1 MKHGRSGWHLDSVN
15 QSSVAQDAVAVGHLL
30 DRLASRDVD
39 AFTRLVAL
47 FDRDLARVAFI
58 VAQDREAARD
68 AVQATWERVWRDPPV
83 LRAPQSLRGWLLAVA
98 SNEARQASRRERRA
112 AAREERF
119 GWSPSQ
125 ADPSSGIEF
134 VDLAG
139 ALRELDPPDRELLAL
154 RYVLELTSQ
163 EIATHLGIS
172 PEGVRS
178 RLHRLV
184 NRLREELSNA

>member
-1 MKHGRSGWHLDSVN
+1 MRG
-15 QSSVAQDAVAVGHLL
+15 
-30 DRLASRDVD
+30 
-39 AFTRLVAL
+39 
-47 FDRDLARVAFI
+47 
-58 VAQDREAARD
+58 
-68 AVQATWERVWRDPPV
+68 
-83 LRAPQSLRGWLLAVA
+83 APQPGRNGLAGLR
-98 SNEARQASRRERRA
+98 
-112 AAREERF
+112 
-119 GWSPSQ
+119 